1 MTCFLLLLRIS
12 IINYGKSGPGVVIV
26 KLTKKE
32 TELLIKV
39 FSFYYENYVW
49 GTLSTEDSN
58 RASDEDYEIRTLTQK
73 LGIRELLPLEI
84 RMRW

>member
-1 MTCFLLLLRIS
+1 M
-12 IINYGKSGPGVVIV
+12 

-49 GTLSTEDSN
+49 GTLSTEDSD

>member
-1 MTCFLLLLRIS
+1 M
-12 IINYGKSGPGVVIV
+12 VIV

-58 RASDEDYEIRTLTQK
+58 RASDEDYEIRNLTQK